1 MRRRE
6 VRRQSRT
13 LRSGE
18 RRLGCGREGCLV
30 GNQGCTLGKPNVLS
44 RSCGAKRP
52 KQIACGQETVRAL
65 CLIRFEQKSRSIP
78 V

>member
-30 GNQGCTLGKPNVLS
+30 GDQGSTLEMPNVLS

-52 KQIACGQETVRAL
+52 KQIACGQETVSAL
-65 CLIRFEQKSRSIP
+65 SITGAEHKWRSTS